1 MDIKIIVKQNG
12 YKNHRKTNEPF
23 TCWNWRNNFFSSC
36 LKVMYENNSSEDIKG
51 VFDTDTGVMI
61 AALHSVEMKKFE
73 YVGNNTSVCL
83 L

>member
-1 MDIKIIVKQNG
+1 
-12 YKNHRKTNEPF
+12 
-23 TCWNWRNNFFSSC
+23 
-36 LKVMYENNSSEDIKG
+36 MYENNSSEDIKG